1 MSECDSGGCYRHS
14 SRSIEWLMAGGV
26 QTGMNV
32 ATESDNGQ
40 VLVVARSRINLV
52 VVSEIVHRCG
62 LRAIAESIEGAAG
75 KLKAGRPRLVILDG
89 GAENRDCDTLL
100 QHIAALQRTSETRT
114 PRVIM
119 LSNRNGSVESLA
131 LSSLV
136 DEVVAKPITPERLQP
151 VIDRLARHKG

>member
-1 MSECDSGGCYRHS
+1 MD
-14 SRSIEWLMAGGV
+14 A
-26 QTGMNV
+26 V
-32 ATESDNGQ
+32 AESDNGQ

-62 LRAIAESIEGAAG
+62 LKAIAESIEGAAG
-75 KLKAGRPRLVILDG
+75 RLRSGRPRLIILDG

-100 QHIAALQRTSETRT
+100 QDIAALQRTSETRT

-119 LSNRNGSVESLA
+119 LSNRNGSVESLS

-151 VIDRLARHKG
+151 VIDRLARRKI